1 MREKKLPSLYLIPMI
16 IITSCALLLSLLF
29 AYVFVRFAPV
39 SGGNERMS
47 VSVDKTAAVTE
58 AAVVEGI
65 TLSMPSYEDY
75 GITLPETFTRTF
87 SYASDAGFHGDKC
100 TAVKYKTGGDESL
113 FSDFT
118 DGADTDAESQMN
130 FVLESADVPEN
141 VHPDYSQ
148 SYRWKLLDND
158 DDRLV
163 IIYFPDQETVY
174 FGEAI
179 M

>member
-1 MREKKLPSLYLIPMI
+1 MHEKKIPSLYLIPMLI
-16 IITSCALLLSLLF
+16 ISSCILIVVVAALF
-29 AYVFVRFAPV
+29 
-39 SGGNERMS
+39 
-47 VSVDKTAAVTE
+47 VSVGYNQ
-58 AAVVEGI
+58 VVENY
-65 TLSMPSYEDY
+65 LHKSKAPYEDY

-130 FVLESADVPEN
+130 FVLKSADVPEN

-148 SYRWKLLDND
+148 SYRWKLLDNN

-163 IIYFPDQETVY
+163 IIYFPEQETVY

>member
-1 MREKKLPSLYLIPMI
+1 MREKKLPSIYLIPTLI
-16 IITSCALLLSLLF
+16 ISVCLLF
-29 AYVFVRFAPV
+29 IVAVALYLSYGYELARNAVADRVKAP
-39 SGGNERMS
+39 
-47 VSVDKTAAVTE
+47 
-58 AAVVEGI
+58 
-65 TLSMPSYEDY
+65 YEVY

-87 SYASDAGFHGDKC
+87 SYASEAGFHGDKC

-118 DGADTDAESQMN
+118 DGADTGAESQMN
-130 FVLESADVPEN
+130 FVLKSADVPEN

>member
-1 MREKKLPSLYLIPMI
+1 MREKKIPSLYLIPTLI
-16 IITSCALLLSLLF
+16 ISSCILIVVVAVLF
-29 AYVFVRFAPV
+29 
-39 SGGNERMS
+39 
-47 VSVDKTAAVTE
+47 VSVGYNQ
-58 AAVVEGI
+58 VVENY
-65 TLSMPSYEDY
+65 LHKSKAPYEDY

-148 SYRWKLLDND
+148 SYKWKLLDNN

-163 IIYFPDQETVY
+163 IIYFPEQETVY